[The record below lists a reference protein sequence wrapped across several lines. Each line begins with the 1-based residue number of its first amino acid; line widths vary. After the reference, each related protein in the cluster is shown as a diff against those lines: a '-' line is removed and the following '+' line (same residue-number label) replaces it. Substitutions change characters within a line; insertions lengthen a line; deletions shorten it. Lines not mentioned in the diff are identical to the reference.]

1 MIIVLTGPDGCGKT
15 TVAESL
21 AKYINRRRN
30 LYKFYTRAYRFNFLP
45 RLSSIF
51 LIKTKKITN
60 SKHSGMSNPVHPVRL
75 FPSFIYNCVDYF
87 LGNLFF
93 KSKSF
98 IFARYYH
105 DNYVQRSY
113 LRFPRFILNFF
124 YLFIPKPDYIFLL
137 KRNPNLIY
145 NKKPELTLNELELQL
160 NRYEIELSRF
170 ENFIVINADDNI
182 ENIIV
187 NIYNIVFNDRN

>member
-15 TVAESL
+15 TVADCLSN
-21 AKYINRRRN
+21 YINARSK
-30 LYKFYTRAYRFNFLP
+30 LYKFRTRAYRFNVIP
-45 RLSSIF
+45 RLSSLLF
-51 LIKTKKITN
+51 IKTQKNTKST
-60 SKHSGMSNPVHPVRL
+60 HSGMSNPVHPVRL

-87 LGNLFF
+87 LGKYFF
-93 KSKSF
+93 KSKNF

-113 LRFPRFILNFF
+113 LRFPRSILNFC

-145 NKKPELTLNELELQL
+145 SKKPELTLSELELQL
-160 NRYEIELSRF
+160 HKYEIALSRF

-182 ENIIV
+182 QNITN
-187 NIYNIVFNDRN
+187 NIYNIVFNDKI